1 MYVQQDLVRDGSL
14 VLSVDETV
22 RSSASEW
29 MPSLPER
36 RAHAHPEGA
45 SIRVDPGELA
55 PPFRLGAAAL
65 ALGNVAAWLNDTRS
79 DAWLENASRAVRGHI
94 DLERRVA
101 RITIGELARVARGD
115 VTATLTIAAALL
127 LVRDART
134 AIHSAGV
141 AHPIT
146 REAWLLVADSHSGK
160 STTTA
165 NLIRAGWYYLS
176 DDYVVLSRSSS
187 GEIEVEGWPDD
198 FHLDE
203 GWRRGESTG
212 IRATLREEE
221 LPQGRRLSHAPLG
234 GLLFPR
240 VSSTEET
247 IVFEVEPV
255 FSLER
260 LIRQSPWLVADTR
273 SAGKVF
279 ELLSEAA
286 SVPAGELRLGLDT
299 FADPEKLSSILG
311 HFVGQAR

>member
-1 MYVQQDLVRDGSL
+1 MYVQQNLVRDGSL
-14 VLSVDETV
+14 VLSVHDSV

-36 RAHAHPEGA
+36 RAASHPKGA
-45 SIRVDPGELA
+45 SIRVDPGEQT
-55 PPFRLGAAAL
+55 PPFTLKAAAL
-65 ALGNVAAWLNDTRS
+65 ALGNVAAWLSDSRS

-94 DLERRVA
+94 DLEHRVA
-101 RITIGELARVARGD
+101 NVTIGELSRVARGD
-115 VTATLTIAAALL
+115 VTAMLTIAAALL

-134 AIHSAGV
+134 AIHAAAV
-141 AHPIT
+141 AHPIS

-176 DDYVVLSRSSS
+176 DDYVVLSRSKSD
-187 GEIEVEGWPDD
+187 EIEVEGWPDD

-212 IRATLREEE
+212 IRATLREDE

-247 IVFEVEPV
+247 IVSAVEPV

-260 LIRQSPWLVADTR
+260 LIRQSPWLVVDNR

-286 SVPAGELRLGLDT
+286 SLPAGELRLGLDT
-299 FADPEKLSSILG
+299 FADPEKLSSIVG